1 MKEIKQYPLGRNP
14 SPFDARDYNLRHFI
28 PFKTEQEA
36 ITEKKWEFSG
46 ESLNQ
51 GDFGHC
57 FPVGTLI
64 RMADGSSKTIE
75 NINLLDNVLTAEC
88 NSKMVLKT
96 MVRQYSGE
104 MLTIGAWG
112 NKHLECTP
120 EHPILTKRGYISAK
134 DLTDTDFI
142 AIPRLKYEENN
153 EDYLYFTNIVDL
165 NNARTKDVDGYIS
178 NIGSVES
185 IIAPPKNEIKK
196 TYELGWL
203 FGIYLAEGWRSKS
216 GGISLAFHIDEENTI
231 VKKTVDLF
239 KSELGIDSR
248 LQFRT
253 SNKTIIV
260 KIAGRLWGEFF
271 STLCGVG
278 ANGKYIHAA
287 LYGNTNF
294 RRGILDGWIAGDGY
308 SRRAS
313 TLGITVSKQ
322 LAHDMYCIANDLGLL
337 PTINV
342 SEPSMNKLAK
352 TRQMRWCV
360 EWGVSGEKEIYHNTA
375 KWRREIDSKYTWRK
389 INFIFKKYVE
399 NIYVYNLEV
408 EGDNSYC
415 AEGIGVHNCVGFSG
429 ASWGINLPVNT
440 LFTNEDGHRMYY
452 ECKIIEGE
460 PEQENGAYVRSIA
473 KVLKNNGRLE
483 AYAFAPDM
491 ATIRWWLLNKGPVIA
506 GTIWTQSMFTPDE
519 NNIITIDANVVG
531 GHAYLLNEW
540 REDGYIGIQNSW
552 GKDWGDNGKAY
563 IHYLDF
569 EKIFKYGGEAMAAV
583 ELAGETPVEQP
594 KKCWLWELIKQIFKI

>member
-51 GDFGHC
+51 ENTGHC
-57 FPVGTLI
+57 FPSGTLI
-64 RMADGSSKTIE
+64 RMGDGSSKKIE
-75 NINLLDNVLTAEC
+75 DINNGDIIISAE
-88 NSKMVLKT
+88 
-96 MVRQYSGE
+96 
-104 MLTIGAWG
+104 G
-112 NKHLECTP
+112 NKQKVTKKMRRLYTGKLVNLKLWGHNFLKCTP
-120 EHPILTKRGYISAK
+120 EHPILTKKGYIKA
-134 DLTDTDFI
+134 
-142 AIPRLKYEENN
+142 
-153 EDYLYFTNIVDL
+153 VDL
-165 NNARTKDVDGYIS
+165 NEDDFVAIPVPEITYNEYIS
-178 NIGSVES
+178 FSSVLNNIEIPSCSNRLRED
-185 IIAPPKNEIKK
+185 IEKNYK
-196 TYELGWL
+196 LGRL
-203 FGIYLAEGWRSKS
+203 FGLYLAEGYSDKESVR
-216 GGISLAFHIDEENTI
+216 LAFNINERYTLVEE
-231 VKKTVDLF
+231 VLESLKK
-239 KSELGIDSR
+239 ELGIEATLKIR
-248 LQFRT
+248 EK
-253 SNKTIIV
+253 NNTIIV
-260 KIAGRLWGEFF
+260 KFF
-271 STLCGVG
+271 
-278 ANGKYIHAA
+278 GKYIA
-287 LYGNTNF
+287 NF
-294 RRGILDGWIAGDGY
+294 FDSLFGKGAENKYLSSCLSGPKDFRKGILDGWMAGDGY
-308 SRRAS
+308 FRRS
-313 TLGITVSKQ
+313 GFDGVTTSKQ
-322 LAHDMYCIANDLGLL
+322 LAHDMFVLANELGYAPSLRSS
-337 PTINV
+337 T
-342 SEPSMNKLAK
+342 PSMNKYAK
-352 TRQMRWCV
+352 TRKLRWDLEIGIGRNNDNRSRNWRIIEEKNYIWRKV
-360 EWGVSGEKEIYHNTA
+360 RKIEFSENFSGE
-375 KWRREIDSKYTWRK
+375 
-389 INFIFKKYVE
+389 
-399 NIYVYNLEV
+399 VYNLEV
-408 EGDNSYC
+408 ENDHSYI

-519 NNIITIDANVVG
+519 NNIITIDQNVVG
-531 GHAYLLNEW
+531 GHAFVINEV
-540 REDGYIGIQNSW
+540 REDGYFGIQNSW